1 MVLQLRDMRAKSHL
15 RSGKKLDTNVPLC
28 WFKVGSNKFMRL
40 RTMSLVPM
48 LLKSPRRE
56 RRRDEINSIQQLI
69 GEGFAESLIGQELDV
84 LVDGYNDDG
93 FLIGRT
99 QVRPLPGRV
108 GYK

>member
-1 MVLQLRDMRAKSHL
+1 MVMDKPLTPGLCH
-15 RSGKKLDTNVPLC
+15 RSWPNC
-28 WFKVGSNKFMRL
+28 
-40 RTMSLVPM
+40 
-48 LLKSPRRE
+48 RE

-99 QVRPLPGRV
+99 QVRI
-108 GYK
+108 